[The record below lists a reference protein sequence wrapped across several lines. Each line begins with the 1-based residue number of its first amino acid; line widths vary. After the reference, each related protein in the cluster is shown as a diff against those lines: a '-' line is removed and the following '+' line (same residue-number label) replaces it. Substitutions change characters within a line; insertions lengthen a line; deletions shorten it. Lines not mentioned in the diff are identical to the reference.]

1 MYDCDRVFTLLACAV
16 GGYLWYRY
24 TVRFF
29 SR

>member
-1 MYDCDRVFTLLACAV
+1 MYDCDRLFTLMVCLI